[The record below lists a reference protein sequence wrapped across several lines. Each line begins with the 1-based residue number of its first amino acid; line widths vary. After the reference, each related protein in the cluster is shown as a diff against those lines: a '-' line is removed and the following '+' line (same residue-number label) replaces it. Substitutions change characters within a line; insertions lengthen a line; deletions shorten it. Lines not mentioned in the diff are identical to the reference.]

1 MHSLVYVPGTP
12 GATTVELDG
21 PLTYVGPAMGI
32 RGRSWSYRLGYRD
45 MLSATRPAREAQVG
59 LSTTPAQAD
68 AMRRVFDADVANGKP
83 GTLVAEGE
91 WRQRALFVE
100 AEPSYAMAGLV
111 GMRLTLLLL
120 DGAWSRLEVVQFT
133 ATEEGESTGLD
144 YPHDYSHDYGISIS
158 SNSVDTGLLSPSS
171 VFLRIYGPAVS
182 PYVVVGSNRYQL
194 NVTVP
199 SGGYVVVDGHAKTI
213 TLVTQDGTRTNVFS
227 SGERGIGVGGGS
239 YIFEE
244 VPAGY
249 STVSWDGSFGF
260 DLGWYDMEGEPP
272 WNQF

>member
-12 GATTVELDG
+12 GAQTVELDG

-45 MLSATRPAREAQVG
+45 MLSATRPAREAQVD
-59 LSTTPAQAD
+59 LSTTAQQAD
-68 AMRRVFDADVANGKP
+68 AIRRAFDADVANGKP

-91 WRQRALFVE
+91 WRQRALFVK
-100 AEPSYAMAGLV
+100 AEPSYAMAGYV
-111 GMRLTLLLL
+111 GTRLTLLLL
-120 DGAWSRLEVVQFT
+120 DGAWSKLKVVQFT
-133 ATEEGESTGLD
+133 ATEEVESTDLD
-144 YPHDYSHDYGISIS
+144 YPHDYPHDYAISIS
-158 SNSVDTGLLSPSS
+158 SNSIDTGLLSPSP
-171 VFLRIYGPAVS
+171 VFLRVYGPAVS

-199 SGGYVVVDGHAKTI
+199 SGGYVVVDGQKKTI
-213 TLVTQDGTRTNVFS
+213 TLVTQDGTKTNAFA
-227 SGERGIGVGGGS
+227 SGERGSGAGGGA
-239 YIFEE
+239 YIFED

>member
-1 MHSLVYVPGTP
+1 MHNLVYVPGTP
-12 GATTVELDG
+12 GAPTVELDG
-21 PLTYVGPAMGI
+21 PVTYVGPARGI

-45 MLSATRPAREAQVG
+45 MLSATRPAREAQVD

-100 AEPSYAMAGLV
+100 TDPSYAMAGYV

-120 DGAWSRLEVVQFT
+120 DGAWSKLEVVQFT
-133 ATEEGESTGLD
+133 ATEDGEPTGLD
-144 YPHDYSHDYGISIS
+144 YPHDYPHDYAISIS
-158 SNSVDTGLLSPSS
+158 SNSVDTGLLSPSP

-199 SGGYVVVDGHAKTI
+199 SGGYVVVDGQAKTI
-213 TLVTQDGTRTNVFS
+213 TLVAQDGTRTNAFA
-227 SGERGIGVGGGS
+227 SGERGSGAGGGS

-272 WNQF
+272 WNRS